1 MSNNV
6 DFAVLL
12 CNDFGLCLKSEKLDI
27 FFFRV
32 LSFSFFTT
40 PSLNA
45 QKHRPEVT
53 ILGSLLRV
61 EVDSNPPVSH
71 GGLNDFLT
79 RFSPRYKRSRA
90 AAHASHAAARPL
102 VGSLESIKVQNR

>member
-1 MSNNV
+1 M
-6 DFAVLL
+6 
-12 CNDFGLCLKSEKLDI
+12 
-27 FFFRV
+27 
-32 LSFSFFTT
+32 
-40 PSLNA
+40 
-45 QKHRPEVT
+45 Q
-53 ILGSLLRV
+53 ILGSLLEV
-61 EVDSNPPVSH
+61 EGDSNPPVSH